1 MKRQSL
7 WKAIHAYRFPGL
19 WLMNFLLVLLLI
31 ALPLSGIT
39 FFYFNG
45 LNREMENQIRA
56 SNEEMLEKS
65 AVALDSVVSN
75 VTYLSN
81 YLLQKESARDFFS
94 RQEEENPSRETVQE
108 LSASLGDAESLFPYV
123 ESVWLVSRGAG
134 DVLGR
139 SGMLVEKD
147 YRTKNWY
154 RICQAYPY
162 ERPFS
167 IVLDNETIFYC
178 TPYFYREDA
187 GGMVAVTLNLR
198 EMVEAFFQGELDSSR
213 KLFVMDVSGR
223 IIYCSDPSPVYFDE
237 VRRYELSAMIRSE
250 TVEGTAVV
258 PYQGGKAV
266 VSLVDSHH
274 QSWCYAMLSQW
285 EGYSAEQKAL
295 WDYLTL
301 TAATGIAAS
310 VIAGILIT
318 YITYR
323 PVKKILDVV
332 RGTEPEEEGS
342 RRENELLYITS
353 HILNTVTNKK
363 RMEQELDERVRHLKK
378 AQVLALQLQ
387 INPHFLYNTLD
398 TIKWMTVREEGMDN
412 PSALM
417 LEKLA
422 ELYRLT
428 LANDDIVLPLS
439 EEIGCLSLYIEILRV
454 RYSRR
459 IQFVWEV
466 DEALLSCRVL
476 KFCLQP
482 LVENAVQHGLRP
494 RSYWGS
500 VVVAASRR
508 EETLLLSVTDDGV
521 GIGPEELQRIER
533 ELAEDASPSG
543 RHIGLRNVHKRIRLL
558 YGNGY
563 GVTVRSRSDGLEGT
577 AVELR
582 LPLDLPSIA
591 GAGAGIDA

>member
-1 MKRQSL
+1 
-7 WKAIHAYRFPGL
+7 
-19 WLMNFLLVLLLI
+19 
-31 ALPLSGIT
+31 
-39 FFYFNG
+39 
-45 LNREMENQIRA
+45 
-56 SNEEMLEKS
+56 
-65 AVALDSVVSN
+65 
-75 VTYLSN
+75 
-81 YLLQKESARDFFS
+81 
-94 RQEEENPSRETVQE
+94 
-108 LSASLGDAESLFPYV
+108 
-123 ESVWLVSRGAG
+123 
-134 DVLGR
+134 
-139 SGMLVEKD
+139 
-147 YRTKNWY
+147 
-154 RICQAYPY
+154 
-162 ERPFS
+162 
-167 IVLDNETIFYC
+167 
-178 TPYFYREDA
+178 
-187 GGMVAVTLNLR
+187 MVAVTLNLR

-285 EGYSAEQKAL
+285 EGYSVEQKAL

-508 EETLLLSVTDDGV
+508 EETLLLSVTTTAW
-521 GIGPEELQRIER
+521 E
-533 ELAEDASPSG
+533 SG
-543 RHIGLRNVHKRIRLL
+543 R
-558 YGNGY
+558 
-563 GVTVRSRSDGLEGT
+563 RSCS
-577 AVELR
+577 V
-582 LPLDLPSIA
+582 
-591 GAGAGIDA
+591 